1 MEDEHESGPGP
12 LNLLGRYAL
21 GLSIGAGTG
30 GALLTV
36 SYSEPSSGSSGS
48 SGGALSWLLAL
59 LTITVGGVA
68 VMATWAFLSGWFDTR
83 ASRRRGARRGRTRR
97 ATGPRE
103 VPYWLQVAST
113 IVGMVTGIVGVVIGL
128 AG

>member
-12 LNLLGRYAL
+12 LNLLSRYAL

-30 GALLTV
+30 GALLAV
-36 SYSEPSSGSSGS
+36 SYSEPTGGSSGS
-48 SGGALSWLLAL
+48 SGGAFSWLLAL

-97 ATGPRE
+97 AAEPRE
-103 VPYWLQVAST
+103 VPYWLQIAST